1 MTTQSEPAAWRP
13 IGTGALL
20 GIGSAVLG
28 LLPWLVTGM
37 RLPLQNLWAT
47 DTLPPDMP
55 LAFLPF
61 NQYTIALLAAV
72 LVTGGAVAGIAARA
86 LRGRLGGHGV
96 VATLLGLVLVH
107 AVAIVQ
113 TAGVVGPNLRD
124 RSESV
129 FYLAGLIALSVLA
142 VLVAA
147 AALWL
152 IARAPRGGALVG
164 LGIGAL
170 MLAPWLQGLIV
181 PFGTIPGHAAMTA
194 HGLVRWVA
202 PVLVGLAIAWAGIST
217 VGRVVAALTVLLALW
232 LVPALIIGATSAAG
246 TRILAHD
253 PGGMIEYGIGVFR
266 AAATSPNLVVGPLL
280 AAVVVAAVGLVVRS
294 LRGGT
299 APAAPS
305 DPGTGAAEEFSRP
318 R

>member
-1 MTTQSEPAAWRP
+1 MTTQREPTAWHP

-47 DTLPPDMP
+47 ETLPQDMP
-55 LAFLPF
+55 LVLLPF

-86 LRGRLGGHGV
+86 WRDRLGGRGV
-96 VATLLGLVLVH
+96 VAALLGLVLVH
-107 AVAIVQ
+107 AVAIGQ
-113 TAGVVGPNLRD
+113 TAVVVGPNLRD
-124 RSESV
+124 RSEST
-129 FYLAGLIALSVLA
+129 FYLASLIALSVLA
-142 VLVAA
+142 ALVAA

-170 MLAPWLQGLIV
+170 LLAPWLQGLIV
-181 PFGTIPGHAAMTA
+181 PFGTIPGHTVMTA
-194 HGLVRWVA
+194 HGLVRWVP
-202 PVLVGLAIAWAGIST
+202 PVLVGLAIAWAGVNT
-217 VGRVVAALTVLLALW
+217 VGRVAAALLTLLALW
-232 LVPALIIGATSAAG
+232 LVPALVIGATSAAG
-246 TRILAHD
+246 TRILARD
-253 PGGMIEYGIGVFR
+253 PGGMIEYGIGVFG
-266 AAATSPNLVVGPLL
+266 AAATSPNLVIGPLV
-280 AAVVVAAVGLVVRS
+280 AAVVVAALGLVVRS
-294 LRGGT
+294 LRGAP
-299 APAAPS
+299 APAAAS
-305 DPGTGAAEEFSRP
+305 DPALDAAEELGPP